1 MPHANWLGEGDLDSH
16 SDFGARHRN
25 ACLMFISV
33 TAICVFVDQRALL
46 AGITLGVAAIVWRP
60 RNPPVSR
67 FK

>member
-1 MPHANWLGEGDLDSH
+1 
-16 SDFGARHRN
+16 
-25 ACLMFISV
+25 MFISV